1 MNALTELTRDY
12 TDLHGYPD
20 TAAELAA
27 QEALQVELALKRE
40 RQEYILRAQAAAMD
54 WMFEKLLGKPLP

>member
-1 MNALTELTRDY
+1 MNALIELTHDF
-12 TDLHGYPD
+12 TNLHGYPD

-40 RQEYILRAQAAAMD
+40 RQEYILRAQAAATD
-54 WMFEKLLGKPLP
+54 WMVEKLFGN